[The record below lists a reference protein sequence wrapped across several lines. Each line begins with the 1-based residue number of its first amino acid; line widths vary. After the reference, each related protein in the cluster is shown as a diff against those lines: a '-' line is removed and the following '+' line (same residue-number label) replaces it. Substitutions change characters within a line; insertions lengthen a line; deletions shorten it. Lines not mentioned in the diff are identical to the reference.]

1 MAMTTQSNLFSQIF
15 SRNMLICV
23 FTGFSSGLP
32 LYVLVSLLPIW
43 LRAENVDLKTL
54 GYFTLI
60 MLPFSWKF
68 VWAPLLDRFVPPFL
82 GRRRGWMLIS
92 QILLLISLALFGFL
106 DPSKQ
111 FGLSLIAALGVLCS
125 FFSATQ
131 DIVLDAYR
139 REILSDNELG
149 LGNSI
154 HVNAYRIA
162 GLVPGSLSLI
172 LADHFPWQTVFI
184 ITAMFMLPGIL
195 MCLFLS
201 TEPNIALKKHRTLE
215 ESVIE
220 PFREFFQ
227 RKGVWSAL
235 GILMFIFLYKLGDS
249 MATALISPFYLDMGF
264 SKTEIGLVVKNASLW
279 PMVIAS
285 ILGGI
290 LMLKVGIN
298 RALWLFGFVQIITIL
313 GFAWLAK
320 QGPFETVDS
329 HALWSLSFV
338 VAAEYIGI
346 GLGTAA
352 FVAFMARETNPL
364 YTATQ
369 LALFTSLAAL
379 PRATLNTQAGALIDW
394 LGYYD
399 YFWLCF
405 WLAIPG
411 MLCLLKV
418 APWNDPVNDNDSQ
431 ANNNDAEN
439 SNKP

>member
-1 MAMTTQSNLFSQIF
+1 MTTQSNLLSQIF

-139 REILSDNELG
+139 REILTDNELG

-195 MCLFLS
+195 MCLFVS

-235 GILMFIFLYKLGDS
+235 GILAFIFLYKLGDS

-264 SKTEIGLVVKNASLW
+264 SKTQIGLVVKNASLW
-279 PMVIAS
+279 PMVVAS
-285 ILGGI
+285 IFGGI

-313 GFAWLAK
+313 GFAWLAQ

-329 HALWSLSFV
+329 RALWSLSLV

-379 PRATLNTQAGALIDW
+379 PRATLNTQAGTLIDW

-411 MLCLLKV
+411 MLCLVKV
-418 APWNDPVNDNDSQ
+418 APWKQ
-431 ANNNDAEN
+431 AE
-439 SNKP
+439 

>member
-1 MAMTTQSNLFSQIF
+1 MTTQTHLFSQIF
-15 SRNMLICV
+15 SRNMLICL

-54 GYFTLI
+54 GYFTLM

-82 GRRRGWMLIS
+82 GRRRGWMFIS

-111 FGLSLIAALGVLCS
+111 AGLSLIAALGVLCA

-139 REILSDNELG
+139 REILTDKELG

-201 TEPNIALKKHRTLE
+201 TEPKITLKKHRTLK
-215 ESVIE
+215 ESVID
-220 PFREFFQ
+220 PFSEFFQ

-235 GILMFIFLYKLGDS
+235 GILAFIFLYKLGDS

-264 SKTEIGLVVKNASLW
+264 SKTQIGLVVKNASLW

-298 RALWLFGFVQIITIL
+298 RALWLFGLVQIITIL

-320 QGPFETVDS
+320 QGPFELVDS
-329 HALWSLSFV
+329 RALWSLSLV

-411 MLCLLKV
+411 MLCLVKV
-418 APWNDPVNDNDSQ
+418 APWNEGS
-431 ANNNDAEN
+431 
-439 SNKP
+439 

>member
-1 MAMTTQSNLFSQIF
+1 MAMTTQSNLLSQIF

-139 REILSDNELG
+139 REILTDNELG

-195 MCLFLS
+195 MCLFVS

-235 GILMFIFLYKLGDS
+235 GILAFIFLYKLGDS

-264 SKTEIGLVVKNASLW
+264 SKTQIGLVVKNASLW
-279 PMVIAS
+279 PMVVAS
-285 ILGGI
+285 IFGGI

-313 GFAWLAK
+313 GFAWLAQ

-329 HALWSLSFV
+329 RALWSLSLV

-379 PRATLNTQAGALIDW
+379 PRATLNTQAGTLIDW

-411 MLCLLKV
+411 MLCLVKV
-418 APWNDPVNDNDSQ
+418 APWKQ
-431 ANNNDAEN
+431 AE
-439 SNKP
+439 

>member
-1 MAMTTQSNLFSQIF
+1 MKAQSPLFSQIF
-15 SRNMLICV
+15 SRNMLICI

-68 VWAPLLDRFVPPFL
+68 IWAPLLDRFVPPFL

-111 FGLSLIAALGVLCS
+111 FGLSLIAALGVLCA

-139 REILSDNELG
+139 REILTDNELG

-184 ITAMFMLPGIL
+184 ITALFMLPGIL

-201 TEPNIALKKHRTLE
+201 TEPNIALKKHRTLKE
-215 ESVIE
+215 NVIE
-220 PFREFFQ
+220 PFSEFFQ

-279 PMVIAS
+279 PMVVAS
-285 ILGGI
+285 IIGGI
-290 LMLKVGIN
+290 AMLKIGIN

-320 QGPFETVDS
+320 QGPFETVDNR
-329 HALWSLSFV
+329 ALWSLSLV

-411 MLCLLKV
+411 MFCLLKV
-418 APWNDPVNDNDSQ
+418 APWNTDRN
-431 ANNNDAEN
+431 EYR
-439 SNKP
+439 NKEKSVSEKTE